1 MTMQFG
7 APARPAALSADELK
21 PVFLDAVKL
30 VERVHRRF
38 LDVVKDEF
46 DRLGRTDV
54 SNVQAVLIY
63 YIGDSA
69 VTASELKTRGYY
81 LGSNVSYNVKKL
93 VEQDLVRQERSDS
106 DKRTVRLTLTET
118 GQEIAAIV
126 EALFDRHIHTM
137 TAISAIDPSDL
148 QAMTTALQRLDRF
161 WQDQILYRM

>member
-1 MTMQFG
+1 MTMHIG
-7 APARPAALSADELK
+7 APARPAALSADDLK

-106 DKRTVRLTLTET
+106 DKRTVRLTLTEA
-118 GQEIAAIV
+118 GQEIAGIV

-137 TAISAIDPSDL
+137 TAISAIEPPDL

>member
-1 MTMQFG
+1 MTMHIG
-7 APARPAALSADELK
+7 APARPAALTIDDLK
-21 PVFLDAVKL
+21 PVYLEAVKL

-93 VEQDLVRQERSDS
+93 VEQGLVRQERSES
-106 DKRTVRLTLTET
+106 DKRTVRLTLTDE
-118 GQEIAAIV
+118 GQEIAAVV
-126 EALFDRHIHTM
+126 EALFDRHVRTM
-137 TAISAIDPSDL
+137 TAVSAIDPNDL
-148 QAMTTALQRLDRF
+148 QSMTQNLQRLDRF
-161 WQDQILYRM
+161 WQDQILYRL

>member
-1 MTMQFG
+1 MTMHIG
-7 APARPAALSADELK
+7 APARPAALSAEDMK
-21 PVFLDAVKL
+21 PVYLDAVKL

-38 LDVVKDEF
+38 LDVVKDEL

-54 SNVQAVLIY
+54 SNVQAVLIF

-106 DKRTVRLTLTET
+106 DKRTVRLTLTPE
-118 GQEIAAIV
+118 GQEIATIV
-126 EALFDRHIHTM
+126 ETLFERHIKTM
-137 TAISAIDPSDL
+137 TAISAIDPNEL
-148 QAMTTALQRLDRF
+148 QAMTQSLQRLDRF
-161 WQDQILYRM
+161 WQDQILYRL

>member
-1 MTMQFG
+1 MTMHIG
-7 APARPAALSADELK
+7 APARPAALSAEDLK
-21 PVFLDAVKL
+21 PVYLDAVKL

-93 VEQDLVRQERSDS
+93 VEQKLVRQERSDS
-106 DKRTVRLTLTET
+106 DKRTVRLTLTEE

-126 EALFDRHIHTM
+126 EALFDRHIQTM

-148 QAMTTALQRLDRF
+148 QAMTTTLQRLDRF
-161 WQDQILYRM
+161 WQDQILYRL